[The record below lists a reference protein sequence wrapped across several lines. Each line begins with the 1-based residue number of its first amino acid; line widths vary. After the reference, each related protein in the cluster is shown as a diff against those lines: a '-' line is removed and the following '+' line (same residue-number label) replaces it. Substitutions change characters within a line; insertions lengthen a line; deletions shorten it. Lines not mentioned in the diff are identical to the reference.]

1 MEEISENNEEPKKT
15 KQKNGIED
23 RRYWVASFFMFLFL
37 LVVVMLAY
45 VGTILGW
52 PIDKSARITVEN
64 KTGKPCYLVLL
75 STDTDS
81 YGRFGE
87 ESRIADTAEYWDA
100 MKDACIAG
108 GVSGSGR
115 IPVHSPGGSENVF
128 RREKV

>member
-87 ESRIADTAEYWDA
+87 ESRIADTAEY
-100 MKDACIAG
+100 
-108 GVSGSGR
+108 
-115 IPVHSPGGSENVF
+115 
-128 RREKV
+128 